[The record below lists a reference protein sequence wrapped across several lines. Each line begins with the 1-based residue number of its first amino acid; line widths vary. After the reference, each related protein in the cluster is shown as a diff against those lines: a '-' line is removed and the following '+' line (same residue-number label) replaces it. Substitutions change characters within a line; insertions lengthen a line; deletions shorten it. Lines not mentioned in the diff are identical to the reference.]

1 MLNMMMQ
8 HCLVGGDGRDSGRV
22 ALIDSSVFLEHPP
35 PPIPPPPPP
44 PPTPPPPARA
54 NQPIMLLCQQ
64 AAISMPKFH
73 IYLTKVIPL
82 FTSAGNLFKF
92 CCRTIAL
99 SD

>member
-44 PPTPPPPARA
+44 PARA
-54 NQPIMLLCQQ
+54 NQPIMLLC
-64 AAISMPKFH
+64 
-73 IYLTKVIPL
+73 
-82 FTSAGNLFKF
+82 
-92 CCRTIAL
+92 
-99 SD
+99 

>member
-44 PPTPPPPARA
+44 PTPPPPARA

-64 AAISMPKFH
+64 AAQIS
-73 IYLTKVIPL
+73 YLSDK
-82 FTSAGNLFKF
+82 S
-92 CCRTIAL
+92 RTIIYKCWEPFEIVL
-99 SD
+99 PSDSSF

>member
-44 PPTPPPPARA
+44 PPTPPPLAKA
-54 NQPIMLLCQQ
+54 NQPITLLCEQ
-64 AAISMPKFH
+64 AAISNK
-73 IYLTKVIPL
+73 
-82 FTSAGNLFKF
+82 
-92 CCRTIAL
+92 
-99 SD
+99 

>member
-44 PPTPPPPARA
+44 PARA
-54 NQPIMLLCQQ
+54 NQPIMLLCQE
-64 AAISMPKFH
+64 AAISMSKFH
-73 IYLTKVIPL
+73 IYLTKVISL
-82 FTSAGNLFKF
+82 FTRAGNLLN
-92 CCRTIAL
+92 CAAEL
-99 SD
+99 

>member
-64 AAISMPKFH
+64 AAISILYAQISYQSDKSH
-73 IYLTKVIPL
+73 TIIYKCWEP
-82 FTSAGNLFKF
+82 F
-92 CCRTIAL
+92 
-99 SD
+99 